1 MNYSHALPIFLAGLF
16 INPFFVSAQNFKD
29 HENIPEWENEAI
41 SALYQ
46 AEVIKGNDDGTIR
59 PYNPI
64 NRAEFAKIIIS
75 ATKKDT
81 INSPFSNFLD
91 IETSDWFSPYVEAA
105 FRQNWL
111 SGYPDG
117 TFRPGQ
123 NINRAE
129 VAKILS
135 NAFLLDIPEATESD
149 AWYKPYFRA
158 LNEKE
163 LLPYGV
169 TIEDINPSTYPTR
182 AEVFEQ
188 IYRLMREKGTI
199 SKPEVTPQTP
209 EETTQNNIH
218 LPPNPTSQSTTS
230 STTQNNQGI
239 EDHTPQ
245 AQNPGKLYLSKNKLD
260 KTTTS
265 RGQSNIKIHS
275 LVFSAK
281 DNPVKISS
289 ISFRRVG
296 NGGVEDFKNIVLKNA
311 SAEITSKI
319 TPSDDIFTLDLTSP
333 VIIPAGQEITL
344 DLYTDISKTAQTD
357 TSSRFV
363 LFLPDW
369 ISDDSKSKI
378 GFFPFGGRDIVI
390 K

>member
-1 MNYSHALPIFLAGLF
+1 MKNTTKILSILSFCLCVPTLSVSANTFTDTEDIPKWGSHAIT
-16 INPFFVSAQNFKD
+16 
-29 HENIPEWENEAI
+29 
-41 SALYQ
+41 ALYQ

-64 NRAEFAKIIIS
+64 NRAEFAKIIIT
-75 ATKKDT
+75 ATEKEPIK
-81 INSPFSNFLD
+81 SPFSNFLD

-129 VAKILS
+129 AAKILA
-135 NAFLLDIPEATESD
+135 NAFLIDIPDTTDET
-149 AWYKPYFRA
+149 AWYKPYFYA
-158 LNEKE
+158 LDQKN

-169 TIEDINPSTYPTR
+169 TIEDLDPSTYPTR
-182 AEVFEQ
+182 AEIFDQV
-188 IYRLMREKGTI
+188 YRLMREKGTI
-199 SKPEVTPQTP
+199 NEPQITTNQQPSSEEFPEKTINATIASTESKNNQGVEDQTP
-209 EETTQNNIH
+209 E
-218 LPPNPTSQSTTS
+218 
-230 STTQNNQGI
+230 
-239 EDHTPQ
+239 
-245 AQNPGKLYLSKNKLD
+245 AKNPGKLYLSKNKLE
-260 KTTTS
+260 KLTLS
-265 RGQSNIKIHS
+265 RGQTNTKVHS
-275 LVFSAK
+275 LVFAAK
-281 DNPVKISS
+281 DNPVKVTS

-296 NGGVEDFKNIVLKNA
+296 NGGVSDFKNIVLKNA
-311 SAEITSKI
+311 SAEISAKI
-319 TPSDDIFTLDLTSP
+319 TPADDIFTLNLNAP
-333 VIIPAGQEITL
+333 LVIPAGQEVTL
-344 DLYTDISKTAQTD
+344 DLYTDISKTAQIN

-390 K
+390 E